1 MLEHRKLVGAAYAAA
16 LQDVE
21 VYRER
26 RRKVAEAIGPN
37 GVAVVFGVSDTRS
50 YGDVGTLRQRADFF
64 YLTGVELPNAAL
76 LITKER
82 DELYLPP
89 RKPSLEAWT
98 GPRLG
103 PGEEAAQLLGFGA
116 VRSREPGEVV
126 IEARIRPVPGFEGEL
141 AALLARGRELW
152 IPLPPPGASGPL
164 PPEAELACRLRD
176 RLSSFAVRD
185 LTPLLT
191 QLRLRK
197 DQGELELLRRAV
209 HITAEAL
216 RAAAGELRADVSE
229 AVLEGAAYATL
240 RRLGAEGWSFPPIVG
255 AGFAGCVLHY
265 DQNAGLCQE
274 GELVV
279 VDVGARYGYYCG
291 DLTRTFPVSG
301 RFSPR
306 QAELY
311 EAVLAAYEAARS
323 LIRPGSSLSQMRHAA
338 YQQLQRSGLVGDGG
352 KPIAEF
358 FIHGIGHFLG
368 LETHD
373 VGADT
378 TPFEPGMVITLE
390 PGVYLPEEG
399 IGIRIED
406 DFLVTEDGGACLT
419 PDWLPR
425 DRAGVEALVG
435 GIAQG

>member
-16 LQDVE
+16 LQEVE
-21 VYRER
+21 VYRQR
-26 RRKVAEAIGPN
+26 RRKLTEAIGPN
-37 GVAVVFGVSDTRS
+37 GVAVLFGASDTRT

-76 LITKER
+76 LLARGR

-89 RKPSLEAWT
+89 RNPSLEAWT
-98 GPRLG
+98 GPKLG

-141 AALLARGRELW
+141 AALLARGMELW
-152 IPLPPPGASGPL
+152 IPLPAPGASGPL
-164 PPEAELACRLRD
+164 PPEAELAARLRD
-176 RLSSFAVRD
+176 RLPSFAVRD
-185 LTPLLT
+185 LTPVLT

-197 DQGELELLRRAV
+197 DQGELELLRQAV
-209 HITAEAL
+209 RITAEAL
-216 RAAAGELRADVSE
+216 RAAAGELRAGVSE
-229 AVLEGAAYATL
+229 AALEGAAYATL
-240 RRLGAEGWSFPPIVG
+240 RRSGAEGWSFPPIVG
-255 AGFAGCVLHY
+255 SGFAGCVLHY
-265 DQNAGLCQE
+265 DQNAGVCQE

-279 VDVGARYGYYCG
+279 VDIGARYGYYCG

-306 QAELY
+306 QAALY
-311 EAVLAAYEAARS
+311 DAVLAAYEAARE

-338 YQQLQRSGLVGDGG
+338 YEQLQRSGLAGDGG

-373 VGADT
+373 VGSDALA
-378 TPFEPGMVITLE
+378 FEPGMVITLE
-390 PGVYLPEEG
+390 PGVYLPGEG

-406 DFLVTEDGGACLT
+406 DYLVTQEGAECLT
-419 PDWLPR
+419 PPWLPR
-425 DRAGVEALVG
+425 DRAGIEALVG
-435 GIAQG
+435 GGARG